1 VGGSNADV
9 KGINRRLPRER
20 TSPNQLASEA
30 SRFVGDAERR
40 DAAQRPQPT
49 KTCSLLADA
58 SLVPNDLR
66 DE

>member
-1 VGGSNADV
+1 VGGGDADV

-20 TSPNQLASEA
+20 ASPNQLASEA
-30 SRFVGDAERR
+30 SRFVGDGKRR
-40 DAAQRPQPT
+40 NAAQRPQSA
-49 KTCSLLADA
+49 KTCSPVADA

>member
-1 VGGSNADV
+1 VSGGNANV

-30 SRFVGDAERR
+30 SRLVGDGKRR
-40 DAAQRPQPT
+40 NAAQCPQSAE
-49 KTCSLLADA
+49 TCSLVAGA